1 MLKSDQTTFNF
12 VEHHHSSS
20 FNSNKSRSSRD
31 TLNLENSIDRDILV
45 NENKYLKKRLADNL
59 AELASKGETIMQLQ
73 FEIENLKKM
82 QKYDNFKEFCSADKL
97 MDLATFILS
106 NFSNIS
112 SETTSFQQDKNVNDY
127 ENNDHNLF
135 ENQSEDNQST
145 LNESSDNFKENQLE
159 DKALSVFQK
168 LKEKVIL

>member
-1 MLKSDQTTFNF
+1 
-12 VEHHHSSS
+12 
-20 FNSNKSRSSRD
+20 
-31 TLNLENSIDRDILV
+31 
-45 NENKYLKKRLADNL
+45 
-59 AELASKGETIMQLQ
+59 MQLQ

-82 QKYDNFKEFCSADKL
+82 QKYDNLKEFCSADKL

-112 SETTSFQQDKNVNDY
+112 SETTSFQQEKNVNDD

-168 LKEKVIL
+168 LKEKVIS